1 MADYAPKRGVSIRTL
16 IVSLVT
22 LLMRLLIALLLCVM
36 TSVSAV
42 AQVFVDR
49 SDLLDEQNE
58 NKHFSWSASIADLD
72 GNGLPDIHEPGILYL
87 QQQDGSFV
95 SSLPELGITYRPL
108 PPPITGYE
116 GRGVFGSVMADMD
129 DDGFNELVILDI
141 INDSSK
147 VFHNA
152 YGLRLTEVSPGNGID
167 FRGLGQG
174 AAFADYNGDGILDLF
189 FGEEQGSNQLF
200 LGTGQGSFTETTSL
214 ANIDSNVQTY
224 GVATADYDND
234 GDMDVFIAACAQDAA
249 RSINLLFQ
257 NQGDG
262 TFIEVG
268 AAAGINDNGNAWGVN
283 FLDYDRDGWLD
294 IHVANMRISFL
305 DLRGNA
311 NKLYRNRG
319 DGTFEDVSEA
329 AGIEGNDDSYGSSVA
344 DFNNDGWPDIW
355 AANFGSPPTIMMNNG
370 DGTFT
375 DFFTSSGL
383 TDIFRNLSVA
393 VGDINGDGWID
404 AYSGSDDPSG
414 PLSRLLFNT
423 PAANNWLN
431 VRLIQEAPNRRAI
444 GSRLT
449 LWIDGE
455 RQLRDIVAGDGFVS
469 QNLDLSA
476 HFGLGSS
483 TAIDSLV
490 VKWPDGHIDRW
501 TSLDVNQQLHL
512 QKGGSINHPPRPF
525 EATSIASQFTGSELA
540 ADVVWQTS
548 EDPEG
553 QPINYTVA
561 VRDSSGTIVHVSEPL
576 QQTSYSFSVDTTGV
590 ALSGPMSFAVSAT
603 DGMHIIRSVNTAT
616 TVLQGTDLETT
627 GMLPARLALRSAWPQ
642 PANNRIHFEVDSPMW
657 ASGEWTLY
665 NVQGREI
672 ARQSIELRQGTQVV
686 TIETGAVSP
695 GLYLVRFTAGSRD
708 ASRTVVVTR

>member
-1 MADYAPKRGVSIRTL
+1 MY
-16 IVSLVT
+16 
-22 LLMRLLIALLLCVM
+22 
-36 TSVSAV
+36 

-95 SSLPELGITYRPL
+95 SSLPEMGITYRPL
-108 PPPITGYE
+108 PPPIAGYE

-129 DDGFNELVILDI
+129 DDGFNEFIILDI

-152 YGLRLTEVSPGNGID
+152 YGLRLTEVSPANGID

-174 AAFADYNGDGILDLF
+174 AAFADYNGDGFLDLF

-200 LGTGQGSFTETTSL
+200 LGDGLGAFTEITSM

-234 GDMDVFIAACAQDAA
+234 GDMDVFIAACAQDAT
-249 RSINLLFQ
+249 RSVNLLFQ

-268 AAAGINDNGNAWGVN
+268 EAAGINDNGNAWGVN

-305 DLRGNA
+305 DTRGNA

-319 DGTFEDVSEA
+319 DGTFEDVSA
-329 AGIEGNDDSYGSSVA
+329 NAGIEGNDDSYGSSVA

-355 AANFGSPPTIMMNNG
+355 AANFGSPPTIWINNG
-370 DGTFT
+370 DGTFF
-375 DFFTSSGL
+375 DFYASSGL

-393 VGDINGDGWID
+393 VADINGDGWID

-423 PAANNWLN
+423 PRSNGWLTA
-431 VRLIQEAPNRRAI
+431 RLIQEAPNRRAI
-444 GSRLT
+444 GARLN

-455 RQLRDIVAGDGFVS
+455 QQMRDITAGDGFVS
-469 QNLDLSA
+469 QNLDLMA
-476 HFGLGSS
+476 HFGLGASP
-483 TAIDSLV
+483 TVDSLV
-490 VKWPDGHIDRW
+490 VQWPDGQVDRW
-501 TSLDVNQQLHL
+501 TNLNANQHL
-512 QKGGSINHPPRPF
+512 YLEKGGAVNLPTRSF
-525 EATSIASQFTGSELA
+525 QATSITSRIDGGDLAVDLVWEASQ
-540 ADVVWQTS
+540 
-548 EDPEG
+548 DPEG
-553 QPINYTVA
+553 QPVSYTGA
-561 VRDSSGTIVHVSEPL
+561 VRDSSGTMIHVSEPL
-576 QQTSYSFSVDTTGV
+576 QQTDYSFRTDTTGV
-590 ALSGPMSFAVSAT
+590 SLSGPMSFAVAAT
-603 DGMHIIRSVNTAT
+603 DGMHVIRSVNKGVAT
-616 TVLQGTDLETT
+616 VEGTDREAMDLV
-627 GMLPARLALRSAWPQ
+627 PARLELASVWPQ
-642 PANNRIHFEVDSPMW
+642 PASGRVHIEVDSPDW
-657 ASGEWTLY
+657 TRGEWTLY
-665 NVQGREI
+665 NVLGREVV
-672 ARQSIELRQGTQVV
+672 RRNVELRQGMQVV
-686 TIETGAVSP
+686 SIETTGVSP
-695 GLYLVRFTAGSRD
+695 GLYLVRFRAAHREAT
-708 ASRTVVVTR
+708 RTVIITR